1 MRLAFSAAI
10 HVNPDILLVDEA
22 LAVGDVLFQH
32 QCIRR
37 IREMQ
42 ASGTTIVF
50 VSHDMG
56 MMRSICTEAILL
68 DRGRIEAH
76 DDPATIANIYHA
88 KTSANAEAASQT
100 SGRTAFERRRA
111 TAPVT
116 FRAEGDFDERV
127 RCSDTEQAL
136 RGFDTWSCS
145 IARAGLSAPSSS
157 TRK

>member
-1 MRLAFSAAI
+1 
-10 HVNPDILLVDEA
+10 
-22 LAVGDVLFQH
+22 
-32 QCIRR
+32 
-37 IREMQ
+37 MQ

-56 MMRSICTEAILL
+56 MMRSICSEAILL

-88 KTSANAEAASQT
+88 KTANMEAAAHVLA
-100 SGRTAFERRRA
+100 GRVRRRGA
-111 TAPVT
+111 ALRGVPGGYGLRRAGPL
-116 FRAEGDFDERV
+116 FRH
-127 RCSDTEQAL
+127 EQAL

-157 TRK
+157 TMK